1 MEQQVILKS
10 NRYGINLILNE
21 NLPFEELLD
30 AIILKFHESD
40 KFFSP
45 RSFAVS
51 FDASIAITFSGRH
64 LSTEE
69 EIRIIDAI
77 TEQTSIHIIC
87 VLDGDEQK
95 ELDTKAQIEEFLR
108 RQEESTGQFYKGTL
122 RSGQVLECE
131 SSVVIVGD
139 VNPGA
144 KIVARGNIVVLGS
157 LDGNAYAGAAGNSE
171 SFVAALHMNP
181 IQIKI
186 ADVIGRSEDKSP
198 LERLRGRKKQLEP
211 QVAYIKEEAIC
222 IDVMKNGMFENFY

>member
-1 MEQQVILKS
+1 MEQQVNLKS

-40 KFFSP
+40 KFFKN
-45 RSFAVS
+45 
-51 FDASIAITFSGRH
+51 ASIAITFSGRH

-87 VLDGDEQK
+87 VLDSDEQK

-144 KIVARGNIVVLGS
+144 KIVAKGNIVVLGS

>member
-1 MEQQVILKS
+1 MNQPVVIKGNKSGLIVHLDDQMEFSELKEKVEEKFTS
-10 NRYGINLILNE
+10 SSDFLGAAQIALSFEGRKLSEDQKYELMECIREHSQLDIVCLIDD
-21 NLPFEELLD
+21 D
-30 AIILKFHESD
+30 A
-40 KFFSP
+40 
-45 RSFAVS
+45 
-51 FDASIAITFSGRH
+51 
-64 LSTEE
+64 
-69 EIRIIDAI
+69 
-77 TEQTSIHIIC
+77 
-87 VLDGDEQK
+87 QK
-95 ELDTKAQIEEFLR
+95 EAYFTKTLEEKLTALNTN
-108 RQEESTGQFYKGTL
+108 SGQFYKGTL

-198 LERLRGRKKQLEP
+198 LERLRGRKKQLAP

>member
-40 KFFSP
+40 KFFKN
-45 RSFAVS
+45 
-51 FDASIAITFSGRH
+51 ASIAITFSGRH

-87 VLDGDEQK
+87 VLDSDEQK

-157 LDGNAYAGAAGNSE
+157 LDGQCLCRSSWKFGIICGSAAYE
-171 SFVAALHMNP
+171 S
-181 IQIKI
+181 
-186 ADVIGRSEDKSP
+186 DSDKNC
-198 LERLRGRKKQLEP
+198 RCHWQKRR
-211 QVAYIKEEAIC
+211 
-222 IDVMKNGMFENFY
+222 

>member
-10 NRYGINLILNE
+10 NRYGINLVLNE
-21 NLPFEELLD
+21 EMPFEELLH

-40 KFFSP
+40 KFFKN
-45 RSFAVS
+45 AK
-51 FDASIAITFSGRH
+51 IAISFSGRR

-77 TEQTSIHIIC
+77 TECTSIEIIC
-87 VLDGDEQK
+87 VLENDEQK
-95 ELDTKAQIEEFLR
+95 ELDTKAQMEEVLR

-122 RSGQVLECE
+122 HSGQVLESE
-131 SSVVIVGD
+131 TSIVIIGD

-144 KIVARGNIVVLGS
+144 KVVAKGNIVVLGS
-157 LDGNAYAGAAGNSE
+157 LDGYAYAGAAGNPD

-186 ADVIGRSEDKSP
+186 ADCLGRSEDKSP

-211 QVAYIKEEAIC
+211 QVAYIKEEAIH
-222 IDVMKNGMFENFY
+222 IDVMKNGIFENFY

>member
-1 MEQQVILKS
+1 MYK
-10 NRYGINLILNE
+10 
-21 NLPFEELLD
+21 
-30 AIILKFHESD
+30 
-40 KFFSP
+40 
-45 RSFAVS
+45 
-51 FDASIAITFSGRH
+51 
-64 LSTEE
+64 
-69 EIRIIDAI
+69 
-77 TEQTSIHIIC
+77 
-87 VLDGDEQK
+87 
-95 ELDTKAQIEEFLR
+95 
-108 RQEESTGQFYKGTL
+108 RQ
-122 RSGQVLECE
+122 
-131 SSVVIVGD
+131 VVIVGD

-157 LDGNAYAGAAGNSE
+157 LDGNAYAGTAGNSE